1 MCGRYALFGPS
12 SRVREQF
19 GIQTEF
25 EWADAY
31 NVAPSQSV
39 PVIRAAEGGRREI
52 VLAQW
57 GLLTSWV
64 AAVGKARR
72 LVNAKLETAA
82 GKPMFRAAFRHS
94 RVLVPARGFYEWR
107 PGADSK
113 QPYFIRP
120 AGSES
125 LFGFGGL
132 LASGEGPDGPV
143 RSFAILT
150 TAANASVAPIHERM
164 PVIVAP
170 ENYAAWLDPKVTDV
184 DLLVDIAQHY
194 DPERIESFAV
204 DRAVGN
210 ARAQGPQLV
219 APLAR
224 ATGAAEVLT
233 QTDRPGRSLGDA
245 KR

>member
-31 NVAPSQSV
+31 NIAPSQAV
-39 PVIRAAEGGRREI
+39 PVIRATEGGYREV

-57 GLLTSWV
+57 GLLAPWG
-64 AAVGKARR
+64 AAIPGKAPRP
-72 LVNAKLETAA
+72 VNAKLETAA
-82 GKPMFRAAFRHS
+82 DRPMFRTAFRHS
-94 RVLVPARGFYEWR
+94 RVLVPACGFYEWQ
-107 PGADSK
+107 PGSDCK

-120 AGSES
+120 AGGES

-132 LASGEGPDGPV
+132 LARRGGPEGAV

-150 TAANASVAPIHERM
+150 TAANESVAPIHGRM
-164 PVIVAP
+164 PVIIAP
-170 ENYAAWLDPKVTDV
+170 EHYAAWLDPEVTDIE
-184 DLLVDIAQHY
+184 LLIDIAQRY
-194 DPERIESFAV
+194 DPERIEAFAV

-219 APLAR
+219 APIL
-224 ATGAAEVLT
+224 
-233 QTDRPGRSLGDA
+233 PA
-245 KR
+245 KDGP

>member
-12 SRVREQF
+12 SRLREQF

-25 EWADAY
+25 EWAAAY
-31 NVAPSQSV
+31 NVAPSQTV
-39 PVIRAAEGGRREI
+39 PVIRAAQGGRREI

-57 GLLTSWV
+57 GLLSSPV
-64 AAVGKARR
+64 PAIGKEPRP
-72 LVNAKLETAA
+72 VNAKLETAA
-82 GKPMFRAAFRHS
+82 GKPLFRAAFRHS
-94 RVLVPARGFYEWR
+94 RVLVPACGFYEWR
-107 PGADSK
+107 RGPDSK

-120 AGSES
+120 PGGES

-132 LASGEGPDGPV
+132 LAHRDGPDEPV

-150 TAANASVAPIHERM
+150 TAANGSVAPIHERM

-170 ENYAAWLDPKVTDV
+170 EHYAAWLDPEVTDV
-184 DLLVDIAQHY
+184 DLLVDIAQRY
-194 DPERIESFAV
+194 DPERIEAFPV

-219 APLAR
+219 APIL
-224 ATGAAEVLT
+224 
-233 QTDRPGRSLGDA
+233 PA
-245 KR
+245 KDQP